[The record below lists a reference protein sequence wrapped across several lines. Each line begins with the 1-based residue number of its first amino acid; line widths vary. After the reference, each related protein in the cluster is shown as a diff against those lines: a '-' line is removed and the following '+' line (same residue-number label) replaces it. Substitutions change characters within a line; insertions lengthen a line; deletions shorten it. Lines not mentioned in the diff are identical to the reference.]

1 MSRFDKYQVLLNKN
15 ELLVC
20 LRIMNKYSQSS
31 EQSLF
36 CVLPMSV
43 YALLQD
49 TLERQFNIKKV
60 IFDRYEKIDHQSF
73 YLGQHQFD
81 VNDFNY
87 DTFDVSLQYELNQSI
102 FNIDFTQQQ
111 DQNNLHLTKILFYIN
126 NRQLLTHEFINFI
139 LK

>member
-20 LRIMNKYSQSS
+20 LKIMNKYSQSKD
-31 EQSLF
+31 QSLL

-43 YALLQD
+43 YALLRD
-49 TLERQFNIKKV
+49 TLERQFNIEKV
-60 IFDRYEKIDHQSF
+60 IFDRYEKIDHQLF
-73 YLGQHQFD
+73 YLGQCQFD

-87 DTFDVSLQYELNQSI
+87 DMFDVTLQYELNQLI
-102 FNIDFTQQQ
+102 FSIDFTQYQ

-126 NRQLLTHEFINFI
+126 NKQLLTREFINFI